1 VRGYFICGENKV
13 SEDTLKIIFI
23 LMKRGESYLQAVES
37 RWSEISLEDQILL
50 YRPEFEWVS
59 PEFGKKLDAIKAYQ
73 GFKGMI

>member
-1 VRGYFICGENKV
+1 
-13 SEDTLKIIFI
+13 
-23 LMKRGESYLQAVES
+23 VES